1 MAPAPGPHDPSSAH
15 SSRES
20 VTSTHPAAHPALA
33 RAAHHASVWLEG
45 LETRAVNATTS
56 LEELRARLRVPLTH
70 AGVDPVQVVDD
81 LAAAT
86 EGGLLGSPGGR
97 FYAWVIGGTLPSA
110 LAADW
115 LTSAGGQN

>member
-1 MAPAPGPHDPSSAH
+1 MTQNH
-15 SSRES
+15 
-20 VTSTHPAAHPALA
+20 AALD
-33 RAAHHASVWLEG
+33 RAHHHAARWLDG

-56 LEELRARLRVPLTH
+56 LETLRARLDVPLDEH
-70 AGVDPVQVVDD
+70 GVDSARIIDD

-97 FYAWVIGGTLPSA
+97 FYAWVIGGTLQSA

-115 LTSAGGQN
+115 LTSAWDQNGGGY